1 MGAQP
6 RRGGPGE
13 APGVL
18 GFQEQGGTHPVLAE
32 SALDKA
38 CGLVELV
45 LLLVTEGQQG
55 HGPPLA
61 PRPP

>member
-1 MGAQP
+1 MPGA
-6 RRGGPGE
+6 
-13 APGVL
+13 
-18 GFQEQGGTHPVLAE
+18 GGTHPVLAE

-55 HGPPLA
+55 HGPPLT
-61 PRPP
+61 PCPP